1 MQARSFPRAPLLT
14 IVLGSGDSDP
24 RGRLLLAMAEALAEQ
39 GFAQTS
45 VADVVRRARVSKRT
59 FYEHFTSR
67 DECYL
72 ATYSALSEAML
83 GLIKQAAQIDA
94 PPEQRLAAA
103 CYTYLEA
110 LQSIPEVTRTFFTEI
125 QMAGPLALKAQRRV
139 HDRFADVMFELLEQG
154 RSEHPG
160 ARPLSRM
167 MAVAIVGAANE
178 LLMKRIDEGKPD
190 KLRDL
195 GDHVVELIR
204 ALMLIP
210 PELARPA

>member
-1 MQARSFPRAPLLT
+1 MQARSLPRASLLT
-14 IVLGSGDSDP
+14 IVLGSGDADP

-59 FYEHFTSR
+59 FYEHFSSR

-72 ATYSALSEAML
+72 ATYTALSEAL
-83 GLIKQAAQIDA
+83 LDLIKQAAQTNA

-103 CYTYLEA
+103 TYVYLEA
-110 LQSIPEVTRTFFTEI
+110 LQSMPAVTRTFFTEL
-125 QMAGPLALKAQRRV
+125 QMAGAIALKAQRRV
-139 HDRFADVMFELLEQG
+139 HDRFADVLFELIEQG
-154 RSEHPG
+154 RNEHPG

-178 LLMKRIDEGKPD
+178 LLMKRIDEGRPD
-190 KLRDL
+190 QLRDL

-204 ALMLIP
+204 AIMLVP
-210 PELARPA
+210 AELARPA